1 MLFEKTF
8 GVLSVKDPLDE
19 LNKIVT
25 VDPHPDAGEIERYI
39 YFQLSNFVCTPIIMT
54 VFMIVITTDV
64 RVEI

>member
-1 MLFEKTF
+1 VLFEKTF

-39 YFQLSNFVCTPIIMT
+39 LLSAQSC
-54 VFMIVITTDV
+54 
-64 RVEI
+64 